1 MWSRVRFSH
10 PAPLGVP
17 APSDRFDYLWVI
29 EVGIRRQWQDAMMPG
44 TDRSRIAASGGL
56 SDADVAER
64 VANGQSNTVTDPTD
78 RTVAQIVRAN
88 VLTPVNAIMIVLFL
102 LVLISGHWKDGL
114 FVGVV
119 FSNAVVGVTQEVRVR
134 RELAKLEVITA
145 ADATVVRNGS
155 TVRIGVAEIVIDDL
169 VVLATGDQAS
179 VDGTL
184 VSCTGLQM
192 DESMLTGEA
201 DPVHKLVGDTV
212 MSGSFVVAGHGRAVT
227 TAVGDDS
234 YANSLTTEA
243 RTFNDAES
251 LLRQAINR
259 ILRWLTIIIPVASLL
274 LLISLLGAED
284 QWQDALQG
292 TVAAAV
298 AMVPDGLVLLT
309 SLAFVAGVLEL
320 TKRNALAKQLSTVEM
335 LARVDVLCLDKTGTI
350 TTGEIRY
357 VDVHPL
363 GGANADEVRSTL
375 VRIAG
380 ADDSPNATMSAIGSG
395 LGGAESAD
403 WSVEAVEPFSSARKW
418 SAVSFAGHGWFYIGA
433 PDFLLADDDVE
444 GRAVMTERSNAGMR
458 LLALVSSADPPGGP
472 NRDAVPPTTTALAIV
487 ELEDELRHDAAEI
500 LAYFA
505 AQDVTLKVISGDNHE
520 TVSAIALR
528 AGLHSEIAAVDART
542 LPEDLGELADAMEVG
557 TVFGRVAPR
566 QKQAMV
572 RALQSRGHVVAMTGD
587 GVNDVLALK
596 DADLGIAMGSGS
608 AATRSVADLVLT
620 DDSFSSLPVVVD
632 EGRKVINNVE
642 RVANLFVTKAVY
654 AVLLTL
660 LIGVVDSPFPFLPRQ
675 LTLIGTFS
683 IGVPGFFLALA
694 PEVERVR
701 DGFMWRVLRFSVPAG
716 LLAGAATF
724 AAYQLA
730 RATTDITLAEAR
742 TLATLT
748 LLALGLVVLSVTSRP
763 LTSWKMILV
772 AAMAAGY
779 GVILLVPWAR
789 HFFELDL
796 FTGLAWIYAA
806 VLIVVA
812 GTLIVLLPKWETR
825 IEAVIAV
832 LARRVRR
839 A

>member
-10 PAPLGVP
+10 PAPIGNP
-17 APSDRFDYLWVI
+17 APLDG
-29 EVGIRRQWQDAMMPG
+29 VGDLTVMEYDIRRQWQDAVMPD
-44 TDRSRIAASGGL
+44 TDGPSTQRGLSDSEVAERIAA
-56 SDADVAER
+56 
-64 VANGQSNTVTDPTD
+64 GQANTVTDPTD

-88 VLTPVNAIMIVLFL
+88 VLTPVNAIMIVLFV
-102 LVLISGHWKDGL
+102 LVLVSGHWQDGL

-119 FSNAVVGVTQEVRVR
+119 FSNAVIGVTQEVRVR

-145 ADATVVRNGS
+145 ADATVIRNDA
-155 TVRIGVAEIVIDDL
+155 TVKVGIAEIVIDDL

-184 VSCTGLQM
+184 VACTGLQM

-201 DPVHKLVGDTV
+201 EPVHKLVGDTV

-259 ILRWLTIIIPVASLL
+259 ILRWLTIIIPVASVL

-284 QWQDALQG
+284 RWQDALQG

-320 TKRNALAKQLSTVEM
+320 TKRNALAKQLSTVEI

-357 VDVHPL
+357 VCVHPL
-363 GGANADEVRSTL
+363 GDADADEVRAIL

-395 LGGAESAD
+395 LGDPGAAS
-403 WSVEAVEPFSSARKW
+403 WSVESVEPFSSARKW
-418 SAVSFAGHGWFYIGA
+418 SAVSFVGHGWFYIGA
-433 PDFLLADDDVE
+433 PDFLLAAADAE
-444 GRAVMTERSNAGMR
+444 GQALMTERSNAGMR
-458 LLALVSSADPPGGP
+458 LLALVSSADPPSGP
-472 NRDAVPPTTTALAIV
+472 NRDELPATTTALAIV

-520 TVSAIALR
+520 AVSAIALR
-528 AGLHSEIAAVDART
+528 AGLRSETAAIDARS
-542 LPEDLGELADAMEVG
+542 LPQDADGLADAMEAA

-620 DDSFSSLPVVVD
+620 DDSFSSLPIVVD

-730 RATTDITLAEAR
+730 RATTDVTLAEAR

-748 LLALGLVVLSVTSRP
+748 LLGLGLVVLSVTSRP

-779 GVILLVPWAR
+779 GVILMVPWTR

-796 FTGLAWIYAA
+796 FTGLAWAYAA
-806 VLIVVA
+806 AAFVAA
-812 GTLIVLLPKWETR
+812 GTLITLLPKWETR
-825 IEAVIAV
+825 IEAAV
-832 LARRVRR
+832 GSIDQRVRR
-839 A
+839 G